1 MDKYNI
7 NYCLNEKSTKTY
19 LAFRVIYQ
27 SHHFNNAFIKEK
39 YNFRRLYSDVAVA
52 VVLFLVIINQYI
64 VSYLI

>member
-39 YNFRRLYSDVAVA
+39 YNFKQPYSVAA
-52 VVLFLVIINQYI
+52 LFLVIINQYI